1 MTITTT
7 NNLTKLKYT
16 QKEKPMSD
24 NNPYVPE
31 AENTP
36 LTGNLT
42 ILTNIFTAPSAAMT
56 QVQERYSVAFPL
68 LMTIILTGIV
78 WFSYY
83 AMIDYEWFIDYT
95 VETSAGELSKAEQ
108 DQTRAAISMM
118 SPTVMGSVTAITAAI
133 AIAVIYVIH
142 AVYFLIVSNVNGD
155 GYQFKQ
161 WLSFVSWTSMPI
173 LLTIFA
179 MFAMLFASASGQIA
193 PDTLNPLSLN
203 ELIFGLEPSK
213 GLGKIL
219 STIHLPQLW
228 SWAIMVIGYKTW
240 TKKST
245 ASSAMVVLTPFAL
258 IYLAWFLFI

>member
-1 MTITTT
+1 
-7 NNLTKLKYT
+7 
-16 QKEKPMSD
+16 MSD

-31 AENTP
+31 GENKP
-36 LTGNLT
+36 MTGNLA
-42 ILTNIFTAPSAAMT
+42 ILTNIFTSPAAAMT
-56 QVQERYSVAFPL
+56 EVQERYNVAFPL
-68 LMTIILTGIV
+68 LMTIILTGVV

-83 AMIDYEWFIDYT
+83 TMIDYEWFIDYM

-108 DQTRAAISMM
+108 DQTRAGISMM
-118 SPTVMGSVTAITAAI
+118 SPTVMGSITAITAGIAI
-133 AIAVIYVIH
+133 AIIYVIQ

-173 LLTIFA
+173 LLTILA
-179 MFAMLFASASGQIA
+179 MFAMLFTSASGQIA
-193 PDTLNPLSLN
+193 PDALNPLSLN

-213 GLGKIL
+213 GLGKML

-228 SWAIMVIGYKTW
+228 SWAIMIIGYKTW

-245 ASSAMVVLTPFAL
+245 VASAMVVLIPFAL
-258 IYLAWFLFI
+258 IYLVWFLFI

>member
-1 MTITTT
+1 
-7 NNLTKLKYT
+7 
-16 QKEKPMSD
+16 MSD

-31 AENTP
+31 VENPPT
-36 LTGNLT
+36 TGNLN
-42 ILTNIFTAPSAAMT
+42 ILSSIFTNPTKAMT
-56 QVQERYSVAFPL
+56 DVQERYTVAFPL
-68 LMTIILTGIV
+68 LIMMALAGAV
-78 WFSYY
+78 WISYFS
-83 AMIDYEWFIDYT
+83 FIDYQWFADYS
-95 VETSAGELSKAEQ
+95 VDIAAGDKSKAEQ
-108 DQTRAAISMM
+108 DQARAGFEMM
-118 SPTVMGSVTAITAAI
+118 SPTVMGGLYAVGGAIGVAI
-133 AIAVIYVIH
+133 IYVIQS
-142 AVYFLIVSNVNGD
+142 VYFLIVSNINND

-161 WLSFVSWTSMPI
+161 WLSFVSWTSMPTI
-173 LLTIFA
+173 LTILA
-179 MFAMLFASASGQIA
+179 MFMMVFTSKSGQIA
-193 PDTLNPLSLN
+193 PDALNPLSLN